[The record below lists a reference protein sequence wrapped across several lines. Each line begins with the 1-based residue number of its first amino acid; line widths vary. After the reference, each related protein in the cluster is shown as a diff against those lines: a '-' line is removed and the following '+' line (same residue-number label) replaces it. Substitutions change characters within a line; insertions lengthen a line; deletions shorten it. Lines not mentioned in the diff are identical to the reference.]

1 LILHIR
7 YKIDLLHSADQQ
19 YKMNLTDQLNE
30 GQKAA
35 YNAVVRGEHVFITGP
50 GGTGKSFLMNCLFET
65 LPRQTGRN
73 VALTALTGCAAL
85 LLHPRAKTL
94 HSWAGVG
101 LARDCVPI
109 LVKNIKKSRRA
120 ALRWL
125 QTDVLVI
132 DEVSMMTPEFLE
144 KLDEVGRKVRR
155 NDFLPFGGLQLVFVG
170 DFYQLPPIA
179 KSDDGTPCETKFA
192 FESSLWKKVN
202 PKIYELTEIVRQKDP
217 VFQEVLNEARKGEVS
232 KKALRILS
240 KRMDLDYSKE
250 EIKPTMLF
258 TRRAEVDDINFSY
271 LKKLTTERKS
281 YKAKTIFLP
290 TANNQGLTEHDPFIQ
305 KAISKMD
312 YDAPYNPDLV
322 VAVGAQV
329 MLIYNLEPESGLV
342 NGSRGVVVGYGSLKE
357 EPTDALEPKA
367 PKRHSTIED
376 KDIDNELL
384 VPVVKFKNGQQRA
397 IGHTS
402 WELPDFPGISRA
414 QIPLKLAYA
423 VTIHKSQGS
432 TLDCALVDVGE
443 NTFEYGQAYVAL
455 SRVKDMD
462 SLYIHDLSA
471 SAFKAHD
478 KVKEFYST
486 NK

>member
-1 LILHIR
+1 M
-7 YKIDLLHSADQQ
+7 STQ
-19 YKMNLTDQLNE
+19 MNFLDQLNE
-30 GQKAA
+30 GQRAA
-35 YNAVVRGEHVFITGP
+35 YDGVVKGEHVFITGP
-50 GGTGKSFLMNCLFET
+50 GGTGKSFLMNCLYET
-65 LPRQTGRN
+65 FPRQTGRT

-94 HSWAGVG
+94 HRWAGVG

-144 KLDEVGRKVRR
+144 KLDEVGRKIRR
-155 NDFLPFGGLQLVFVG
+155 NEFLPFGGLQLVFVG
-170 DFYQLPPIA
+170 DFYQLPPIS

-192 FESSLWKKVN
+192 FESVLWKKVN
-202 PKIYELTEIVRQKDP
+202 PKIYELTTIVRQKDP
-217 VFQEVLNEARKGEVS
+217 VFQEVLNEARRGEVS
-232 KKALRILS
+232 KKSLRILC

-258 TRRAEVDDINFSY
+258 TKRAEVDDINYSY

-290 TANNQGLTEHDPFIQ
+290 TANNQGLTEHDPIIQ
-305 KAISKMD
+305 KAILKMD
-312 YDAPYNPDLV
+312 YDSPYNPDLV

-329 MLIYNLEPESGLV
+329 MLIYNLDPDSGLV
-342 NGSRGVVVGYGSLKE
+342 NGSRGVVVGYGTLSEEETLKM
-357 EPTDALEPKA
+357 
-367 PKRHSTIED
+367 SN
-376 KDIDNELL
+376 KDIQNELL
-384 VPVVKFKNGQQRA
+384 VPIVKFKNGIQKPIA
-397 IGHTS
+397 HTS
-402 WELPDFPGISRA
+402 WELPDFPGVYRS

-432 TLDCALVDVGE
+432 TLDCALVDIGE
-443 NTFEYGQAYVAL
+443 NTFEFGQAYVAL

-471 SAFKAHD
+471 SAFRAHE
-478 KVKEFYST
+478 KVRTFYESS
-486 NK
+486 NQEV